1 MTKNQKIALG
11 CGGAGCLGLIAV
23 AIAGAAVYLLVY
35 RQPAVRR
42 VDRNYNI
49 NVNLNDNSSN
59 ANDSTPNV
67 NASSNTSSDSNS
79 NSNSNSSSATSA
91 SSLSEDDKHK
101 LFQAASMTGDGEL
114 VRRVLVKIGLMNE
127 DFTPGDNY
135 SRFMGEHI
143 TWGARNY
150 DFIQTINTPEKARAY
165 VNAHFP
171 E

>member
-23 AIAGAAVYLLVY
+23 AIAGAAFYFLLY
-35 RQPAVRR
+35 SRPAVRR
-42 VDRNYNI
+42 VGRDYNV

-59 ANDSTPNV
+59 ANASTPNV
-67 NASSNTSSDSNS
+67 NASSNTSSNSNS
-79 NSNSNSSSATSA
+79 NANSNSSSSSA
-91 SSLSEDDKHK
+91 SSLSDDDKHK

-135 SRFMGEHI
+135 SRFMGEHM
-143 TWGARNY
+143 TWGAHNY